1 MATPDTYSFPARLA
15 ARLIDIPSVTGSE
28 AAMLLSLEEQCE
40 QMGLRTEREQVSVNR
55 WNLYA
60 GWNTHTDVLF
70 CTHVD
75 TVPPF
80 FPARFEGDK
89 LYGRGA
95 CDTKGIIAAMLVA
108 GRQLIESGYNPSFLF
123 VVGEETDSIGAKTAA
138 RGQRSADFI
147 IVGEPTDNM
156 LVSGHKGV
164 LSYTLTAEGVA
175 AHSAYPERGISAIHV
190 LLDLLNDIRYTDWG
204 SSPLLGSA
212 TTNIGLIEGG
222 VAMNTLAPGA
232 SATVMHR
239 IVDDADSRKTQLLH
253 LIKERASVRF
263 HSISEPQ
270 ILTTVTGF
278 PTKPVSF
285 GTDIPYLSSM
295 GNCLLFG
302 PGSIHDAHCEDES
315 ILISEIEHAVDA
327 FVSLY
332 HALRKR

>member
-1 MATPDTYSFPARLA
+1 MKTPDTYSYPARLA

-40 QMGLRTEREQVSVNR
+40 QMGLITEREQVSRDR

-60 GWNTHTDVLF
+60 GWQTHTDVLF

-80 FPARFEGDK
+80 FPARFEGEI

-108 GRQLIESGYNPSFLF
+108 GGRLIESGYDPAFLF
-123 VVGEETDSIGAKTAA
+123 VVGEETDSIGAQTAA
-138 RGQRSADFI
+138 RGERSADFI

-156 LVSGHKGV
+156 LASGHKGV
-164 LSYTLTAEGVA
+164 LSYTLSTEGIAV
-175 AHSAYPERGISAIHV
+175 HSAYPERGISAIHA
-190 LLDLLNDIRYTDWG
+190 LLDLLSDIRYTDWG

-222 VAMNTLAPGA
+222 VAMNTLAPNA
-232 SATVMHR
+232 SATVVHR
-239 IVDDADSRKTQLLH
+239 IVDDTESRKAQLLH
-253 LIKERASVRF
+253 LIDGRASVRF
-263 HSISEPQ
+263 QSISEPQ

-302 PGSIHDAHCEDES
+302 PGSIHDAHREDEK
-315 ILISEIEHAVDA
+315 IRISEIEYAVDA

-332 HALRKR
+332 HALRKK